1 MLNFRYFLPTQIIF
15 GKDTVKMVGDE
26 IRKRGGT
33 RVLVHYSS
41 DSSWAKPILS
51 QVYSSLEEAGLSYIS
66 LGGVV
71 PNPRLSLIRKGI
83 ELGKKEKVDFILAV
97 GGGSVI
103 DSAKGIG
110 YGIKD
115 DGDVWDFY
123 LRKRTPEACI
133 PIGVVLTVAGA
144 GSETSD
150 GSVVTNEDGWLKRD
164 FGSDLARPRFAIM
177 NPELTYSLSPYQSAS
192 SGADII
198 MHAMERYFTL
208 VDHVELSD
216 RLCESI
222 MKTVMHN
229 LPIVLCNPDDYDA
242 PENLEKGQLILTP
255 NTYFIG
261 TANKDDSTFTITDK
275 VIDRAIVIDFENT
288 QKELKFDEEFNPIA
302 LSYEKLHELFKE
314 ASENYKFNEA
324 ERNKFLKVLDFMSS
338 ELDITIG
345 NRIIRQLDE
354 MVPIYLAM
362 GLSSLDCLDAIFS
375 SKILRKLESRYD
387 SSLRNG
393 LTRLIKM
400 LESEFGLES
409 FALSKALIN
418 KYLRRS
424 I

>member
-1 MLNFRYFLPTQIIF
+1 MLNFRYFLSTQIIF

-51 QVYSSLEEAGLSYIS
+51 QVYSSLKEAGLSYIS

-229 LPIVLCNPDDYDA
+229 LPIVLCNPDDYNARAEIMWAATVCHNGLLTSGRKGDWA
-242 PENLEKGQLILTP
+242 SHNLE
-255 NTYFIG
+255 
-261 TANKDDSTFTITDK
+261 
-275 VIDRAIVIDFENT
+275 
-288 QKELKFDEEFNPIA
+288 
-302 LSYEKLHELFKE
+302 HELGGMFDV
-314 ASENYKFNEA
+314 AHGAGLCAIWPSWARYVCSEDIMRFAQFAVSVMGCTMDYHQPEKTA
-324 ERNKFLKVLDFMSS
+324 EEGIKAMEMFLRSIGMPTSIHEMGIVLADDQIDELVLKCSNDNTRTIGAFKVLSS
-338 ELDITIG
+338 EDMKKIY
-345 NRIIRQLDE
+345 E
-354 MVPIYLAM
+354 MA
-362 GLSSLDCLDAIFS
+362 
-375 SKILRKLESRYD
+375 R
-387 SSLRNG
+387 
-393 LTRLIKM
+393 
-400 LESEFGLES
+400 
-409 FALSKALIN
+409 
-418 KYLRRS
+418 
-424 I
+424 